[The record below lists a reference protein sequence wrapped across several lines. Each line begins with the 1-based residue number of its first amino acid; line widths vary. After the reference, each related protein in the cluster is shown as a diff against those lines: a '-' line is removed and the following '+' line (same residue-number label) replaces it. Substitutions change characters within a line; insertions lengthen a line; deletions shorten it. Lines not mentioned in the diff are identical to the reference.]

1 MEAQHYKDGGMGDN
15 LVCYGDVWIEGDEDD
30 NAVFG
35 EPSGA
40 DQRNGK
46 HVDNTEF
53 LRGGIK
59 ASGRMIFV
67 REPGKTSGN
76 SEEARDTIYFVQ
88 PGATQDLGLPTPYF
102 HPRTRTRIVIN
113 MPGWLMKQ
121 FEAVIEFLK
130 VARDVVLGES
140 DAWSRRSTL
149 INNRSP

>member
-1 MEAQHYKDGGMGDN
+1 MEAQYYKDGGMGDN

-59 ASGRMIFV
+59 ASAKMVFV
-67 REPGKTSGN
+67 REFNETSGN
-76 SEEARDTIYFVQ
+76 RYTIYFVQ
-88 PGATQDLGLPTPYF
+88 PGATEDPVPPTPYF
-102 HPRTRTRIVIN
+102 DPRTRTRIVIN
-113 MPGWLMKQ
+113 TPGSLIKQ
-121 FEAVIEFLK
+121 FEAVIEFLI
-130 VARDVVLGES
+130 VMRDALLGES

-149 INNRSP
+149 MNNRSP